1 MLSERPIPSTRS
13 NHLPYV
19 NIQVTEGVT
28 REQKKKLV
36 ERTTDSLVE
45 LLGKKPEQCH
55 IVIQEIALE
64 DWGFAGMLTDE
75 YRASR

>member
-1 MLSERPIPSTRS
+1 M
-13 NHLPYV
+13 PYV
-19 NIQVTEGVT
+19 NIQVTEGVS
-28 REQKKKLV
+28 REQKKQLV
-36 ERTTDSLVE
+36 QRTTDSLVE

-75 YRASR
+75 YRAAAGQADG